1 MSSGS
6 IFHQPLEQTWFLASL
21 LAVDRM
27 ISAAVILGS
36 FKAPLHMQRN
46 PPGDPVYLM
55 ILVATN
61 FNKLHAF
68 AKQLKLLRRQEGKSN
83 IPKPDLYRVDTRHLV
98 V

>member
-1 MSSGS
+1 
-6 IFHQPLEQTWFLASL
+6 LEQTWFLASL
-21 LAVDRM
+21 LVVDRM

-36 FKAPLHMQRN
+36 FKAPLHMQKI
-46 PPGDPVYLM
+46 PPGVHVCLM

-83 IPKPDLYRVDTRHLV
+83 IPKPALYRVDTRHLV